1 MDSPIN
7 PNTQDLEDIEKDL
20 AKDKSNKKFY
30 VVLTALI
37 IALVIIAIGV
47 VIIVLR
53 NNKNKEEGTEPKE
66 KEEDS
71 KDKELKWEALP
82 NNEVYQNF
90 ECQANENTINVKYM
104 GNMWNT
110 PPRNTSRWKEGFQ
123 DMNVLVGYPQLKYDQ
138 KQIQCTVTV
147 FTKTAID
154 LDLTYEFNGIEQ
166 KDNSKVFTTSFKDIL
181 KIKKKKKTGEVLEL
195 EDVDFIW
202 NSEPLATPKYDTK
215 GKRGAIVEMY
225 GWKDK
230 DIEKECEFIGKQGY
244 MGVKVFP
251 HHEQLMSHTPFREQM
266 NPWYFM
272 YQPVSYSLNG
282 RLGTRNEFRQM
293 IKTP

>member
-7 PNTQDLEDIEKDL
+7 PNSQDLEDIEKDL

-53 NNKNKEEGTEPKE
+53 NNKNKEEGSGSEQKE
-66 KEEDS
+66 KEDDS
-71 KDKELKWEALP
+71 KDKELQWEALP

-154 LDLTYEFNGIEQ
+154 LDLT
-166 KDNSKVFTTSFKDIL
+166 
-181 KIKKKKKTGEVLEL
+181 
-195 EDVDFIW
+195 
-202 NSEPLATPKYDTK
+202 
-215 GKRGAIVEMY
+215 
-225 GWKDK
+225 
-230 DIEKECEFIGKQGY
+230 
-244 MGVKVFP
+244 
-251 HHEQLMSHTPFREQM
+251 
-266 NPWYFM
+266 
-272 YQPVSYSLNG
+272 
-282 RLGTRNEFRQM
+282 
-293 IKTP
+293 